1 MPRPPPPP
9 PPLRSPPP
17 PPPLPPLGS
26 CWRWCDEHVSSLAW
40 FAANPTMLSAGA
52 TGGGSRHALTFAT
65 HVATAAAAAGISLA
79 TLLNPS
85 PPLPPPP
92 PVQQNRP
99 CFGPGF
105 TYLPSCNCHPSCLSC
120 GFSASPTTDADCI
133 ACPGGRLPTVVLDGP
148 ASNSAGA
155 YLTGFCAPPP
165 STNDQELTYLCYDA
179 CAFETQPNAPP
190 TPPTTA
196 MCTDTCFWPSDG
208 VCDDGSG
215 GSTNAWCALGTDCT
229 DCGIRGAPPAP
240 PKEAPRA
247 PPTPPSPPVPPPG
260 LPPPSPPQ
268 DTGGAACVS
277 ATGVAGTA
285 GCQPWCAGRAEST
298 ATGTDACGRCEC
310 RACAACAPSAPPPN
324 LPPAPPG
331 LVLIPSQHVEVMV
344 TVAGSIYDY
353 NITGRLEP
361 MKAAF
366 ATAAGVPLSEVTL
379 TLTGGSVSLLFSVDD
394 VQPEAVSANLQQA
407 LGDAASASRVLLAPV
422 VTAPSV
428 AIVTTHTTGR
438 APALPPA
445 SPGTVYVQRVSTA
458 FTLAGDVGSFDR
470 EGFRSSLMATFP
482 SASRVTLTV
491 TAASI
496 SVLAELDFT
505 GKDAATAAAT
515 KINTTPVATM
525 QSSWFASV
533 RGGVS
538 IENVPSASVA
548 EVAVIP
554 TSSSPPPA
562 VPSPVLGGGPNLI
575 LIIGAGAGI
584 GLVIGLIAALYLV
597 HKHCT
602 RKHAAPVALP
612 PASVPQRVM
621 RNDIARVTPNWGA
634 PAVGVPV

>member
-1 MPRPPPPP
+1 
-9 PPLRSPPP
+9 
-17 PPPLPPLGS
+17 
-26 CWRWCDEHVSSLAW
+26 
-40 FAANPTMLSAGA
+40 LS
-52 TGGGSRHALTFAT
+52 
-65 HVATAAAAAGISLA
+65 
-79 TLLNPS
+79 
-85 PPLPPPP
+85 
-92 PVQQNRP
+92 
-99 CFGPGF
+99 
-105 TYLPSCNCHPSCLSC
+105 
-120 GFSASPTTDADCI
+120 
-133 ACPGGRLPTVVLDGP
+133 
-148 ASNSAGA
+148 
-155 YLTGFCAPPP
+155 
-165 STNDQELTYLCYDA
+165 
-179 CAFETQPNAPP
+179 
-190 TPPTTA
+190 
-196 MCTDTCFWPSDG
+196 
-208 VCDDGSG
+208 
-215 GSTNAWCALGTDCT
+215 
-229 DCGIRGAPPAP
+229 
-240 PKEAPRA
+240 K
-247 PPTPPSPPVPPPG
+247 
-260 LPPPSPPQ
+260 
-268 DTGGAACVS
+268 
-277 ATGVAGTA
+277 
-285 GCQPWCAGRAEST
+285 
-298 ATGTDACGRCEC
+298 
-310 RACAACAPSAPPPN
+310 
-324 LPPAPPG
+324 
-331 LVLIPSQHVEVMV
+331 
-344 TVAGSIYDY
+344 
-353 NITGRLEP
+353 
-361 MKAAF
+361 
-366 ATAAGVPLSEVTL
+366 VTL

-496 SVLAELDFT
+496 GVLAELDFT

-562 VPSPVLGGGPNLI
+562 GDLQSPVLGGGPNLI

-602 RKHAAPVALP
+602 RKHAAPVAFT
-612 PASVPQRVM
+612 PASVPQHIM
-621 RNDIARVTPNWGA
+621 RNDLARVAPNWGA
-634 PAVGVPV
+634 PAVGVAV